1 MKNNFIIIVA
11 GEPKSVFLE
20 VFFKAIKYKKYKS
33 PIILICNK
41 KILTDHM
48 KKNNFMRKLNIL
60 KLDELKKYK
69 LNNICINLIN
79 VKFNRSKVNQYLNE
93 SFRIAFKLIKDKLS
107 IKLVNGPINK
117 SSFLNKKF
125 LGVTEYV
132 AQKFKA
138 KNTGML
144 IYNKNLSVCPM
155 TTHLPLKLVT
165 KNITK
170 KLLKE
175 KIQLI
180 QNFYKKQF
188 GFNPK
193 IAVTGLN
200 PHCESILKFNEDYEI
215 ISKVISSQ
223 KRKINVKGPFPADTI
238 FLKSNRKKFNVILG
252 MYHDQVLTPIKTLF
266 EFDAINVTMGLPFLR
281 VTPDHGPNQKMVGK
295 NNSNPVSIINAL
307 NFLDRI

>member
-1 MKNNFIIIVA
+1 MKNSFIIVVA
-11 GEPKSVFLE
+11 GEPRSIFLE

-41 KILTDHM
+41 KILIDHM
-48 KKNNFMRKLNIL
+48 KKNNFRRKLNIL

-69 LNNICINLIN
+69 LSNICINLLN
-79 VKFNRSKVNQYLNE
+79 VKFSSNKVNQYLNE
-93 SFRIAFKLIKDKLS
+93 SFRIAFKLIKNKLS

-117 SSFLNKKF
+117 SSFLNKKY

-132 AQKFKA
+132 SQKFKI

-155 TTHLPLKLVT
+155 TTHLPLKLVP

-180 QNFYKKQF
+180 HNFYKKQF
-188 GFNPK
+188 GFKPK

-200 PHCESILKFNEDYEI
+200 PHCESILKYNEDNEI
-215 ISKVISSQ
+215 ISKVINSQ
-223 KRKINVKGPFPADTI
+223 KKKINVRGPFPADTI
-238 FLKSNRKKFNVILG
+238 FLKNNRKNFNVILG

>member
-1 MKNNFIIIVA
+1 MKNSFIIVVA
-11 GEPKSVFLE
+11 GEPRSIFLE

-48 KKNNFMRKLNIL
+48 KKNNFRRKLNIL
-60 KLDELKKYK
+60 KLDELKKNK
-69 LNNICINLIN
+69 LSNICINLIN
-79 VKFNRSKVNQYLNE
+79 VKFSSNKVNQYLNE
-93 SFRIAFKLIKDKLS
+93 SFRIAFKLIKNKLS

-117 SSFLNKKF
+117 SSFLNKKY

-132 AQKFKA
+132 SQKFKI

-155 TTHLPLKLVT
+155 TTHLPLKLVP

-170 KLLKE
+170 KLLIE

-180 QNFYKKQF
+180 HNFYKKQF
-188 GFNPK
+188 GFKPK

-200 PHCESILKFNEDYEI
+200 PHCESILKYNEDYEI
-215 ISKVISSQ
+215 ISKVIKSQ
-223 KRKINVKGPFPADTI
+223 KKNINVEGPFPADTI
-238 FLKSNRKKFNVILG
+238 FLKNNRKKFNVILG

-295 NNSNPVSIINAL
+295 NNSNPISIINAL
-307 NFLDRI
+307 NSLDRI

>member
-1 MKNNFIIIVA
+1 MKNSFIIVVA
-11 GEPKSVFLE
+11 GEPRSIFLE

-41 KILTDHM
+41 KILIDHM
-48 KKNNFMRKLNIL
+48 KKNNFSRKLNIL

-69 LNNICINLIN
+69 LSNICINLLN
-79 VKFNRSKVNQYLNE
+79 VKFSSNKVNQYLNE
-93 SFRIAFKLIKDKLS
+93 SFRIAFKLIKNKLS

-117 SSFLNKKF
+117 SSFLNKKY

-132 AQKFKA
+132 SQKFKI

-155 TTHLPLKLVT
+155 TTHLPLKLVP

-180 QNFYKKQF
+180 HNFYKKQF
-188 GFNPK
+188 GFKPK

-200 PHCESILKFNEDYEI
+200 PHCESILKYNEDNEI
-215 ISKVISSQ
+215 ISKVINSQ
-223 KRKINVKGPFPADTI
+223 KKKINVRGPFPADTI
-238 FLKSNRKKFNVILG
+238 FLKNNRKNFNVILG

>member
-1 MKNNFIIIVA
+1 MKNSFIIVVA
-11 GEPKSVFLE
+11 GEPRSIFLE

-41 KILTDHM
+41 KILIDHM
-48 KKNNFMRKLNIL
+48 KKNNFRRKLNIL

-69 LNNICINLIN
+69 LSNICINLIN
-79 VKFNRSKVNQYLNE
+79 VKFSSTKVNHYLNE
-93 SFRIAFKLIKDKLS
+93 SFRIAFKLIKNKLS

-117 SSFLNKKF
+117 SSFLNKKY

-132 AQKFKA
+132 SQKFKI

-155 TTHLPLKLVT
+155 TTHLPLKLVP

-180 QNFYKKQF
+180 HNFYKKQF
-188 GFNPK
+188 GFKPK

-200 PHCESILKFNEDYEI
+200 PHCESILKYNEDYEI
-215 ISKVISSQ
+215 ISKVINSQ
-223 KRKINVKGPFPADTI
+223 KKKINVRGPFPADTI
-238 FLKSNRKKFNVILG
+238 FLKNNRKNFNVILG